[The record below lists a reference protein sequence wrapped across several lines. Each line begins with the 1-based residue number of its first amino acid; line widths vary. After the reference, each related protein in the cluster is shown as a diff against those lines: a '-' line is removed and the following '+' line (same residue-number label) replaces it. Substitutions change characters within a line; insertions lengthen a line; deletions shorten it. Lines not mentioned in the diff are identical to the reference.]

1 MLGVRFSMRL
11 SDGALARSTFPTF
24 RYSYAVVAAGLWVAV
39 RVAGVWVRSRSL
51 RAELDQVPGLSHT
64 WRASEVCRRGVP
76 KVLRQAQPHQM
87 RPLHGRR
94 VAARGVYRP
103 FRAARGTRAAK
114 ERRAGDRREPSRSV
128 SLRRG
133 P

>member
-1 MLGVRFSMRL
+1 MRL

-64 WRASEVCRRGVP
+64 RRASEVCRRGVP

-128 SLRRG
+128 SLAARPIIR
-133 P
+133 

>member
-64 WRASEVCRRGVP
+64 RRASEVCRRGVP